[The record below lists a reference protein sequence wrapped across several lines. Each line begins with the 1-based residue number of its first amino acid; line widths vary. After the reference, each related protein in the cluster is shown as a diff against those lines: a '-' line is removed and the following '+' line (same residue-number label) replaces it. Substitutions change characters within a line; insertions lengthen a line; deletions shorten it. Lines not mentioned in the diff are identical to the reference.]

1 MKHDS
6 TGERGSSTSSNST
19 EKILFLTDHNCCAVG
34 ISESKRVVLRQLMV
48 LKSSYCPDWSI
59 KSQC

>member
-34 ISESKRVVLRQLMV
+34 ILGVKASCITSV
-48 LKSSYCPDWSI
+48 DGI
-59 KSQC
+59 KV